1 MKITT
6 VEEFIEHKVAPQHRV
21 IVSRLR
27 ALMKKHAPE
36 AKESLS
42 YGILAWKMPRMV
54 AVVNS
59 TRHHITFALSG
70 GATFEDNYGL
80 LHGVGKVSRHVKLT
94 SLADVNAT
102 ALRDYIKQAVAFE
115 RRTR

>member
-6 VEEFIEHKVAPQHRV
+6 VEDFIEHKVAPQHRV

-36 AKESLS
+36 AKEGIS
-42 YGILAWKMPRMV
+42 YGILTWKMPRMV
-54 AVVNS
+54 TVVNA
-59 TRHHITFALSG
+59 TRHHVAFAFSG
-70 GATFEDNYGL
+70 GATFDDKYDL
-80 LHGVGKVSRHVKLT
+80 LQGVGKVSRHVKLT

-102 ALRDYIKQAVAFE
+102 AIRYYIKQAVAFE
-115 RRTR
+115 RRAR